1 MFTKSQSGFL
11 SCDSCVSQLLSN
23 HETYNTPLVLFAC
36 NTLLN
41 VRGTFVTISKVFE
54 DEGLIF
60 KLQTYDIN
68 GKLVNLM
75 QDLLNSR
82 QQRVILNGQMSSG
95 EKVLL
100 GEPQGSVLDSFLL
113 LIYINDILEG
123 IKSICKLF
131 ADDAWIF

>member
-23 HETYNTPLVLFAC
+23 HETYNTPLVLLAC

-41 VRGTFVTISKVFE
+41 VRGTFVTISKVFD

-68 GKLVNLM
+68 GKLVNLT

-131 ADDAWIF
+131 ADEFFNY

>member
-11 SCDSCVSQLLSN
+11 SCDSCVSQVLSN
-23 HETYNTPLVLFAC
+23 HGTYNTPIVLFAC

-54 DEGLIF
+54 QAEYEGLIF

-68 GKLVNLM
+68 GKLMNLM

-82 QQRVILNGQMSSG
+82 QQRVVLNGQMSSR

-100 GEPQGSVLDSFLL
+100 GEPQGSVLDSFLF

-131 ADDAWIF
+131 ADDA

>member
-100 GEPQGSVLDSFLL
+100 GEPQGSVLDSFLF

>member
-11 SCDSCVSQLLSN
+11 SCDSCVSQVLSN
-23 HETYNTPLVLFAC
+23 HGTYNTPIVLFAC